1 MSVRITTLIENTQG
15 EHLALNI
22 EHGISF
28 LIEKDTHTLLFDTG
42 QSGAFL
48 FNAAELRLNIASVEH
63 VILSHGHYD
72 HTGGLRALCDRIEGF
87 DLTMGKGFFDEKY
100 GVRNGS
106 YEFLGN
112 NFDQNFLNERGIP
125 YRELE
130 SRITEIVPGVYAV
143 TQFERSHADEKINPR
158 FVLRRGN
165 GFVPD
170 RFEDE
175 ILLGVDTPKGLVVIL
190 GCAHP
195 GMKNML
201 ETVRSALK
209 RPIYAI
215 LGGTHLVESPKES
228 MQLSVDYLGDEAL
241 QLVGVSHCTG
251 KEAMER
257 LQSSNS
263 RYFHNRTGSSLL
275 ID

>member
-15 EHLALNI
+15 EHLGLNI

-48 FNAAELRLNIASVEH
+48 FNASELRLNIAAVEH

-72 HTGGLRALCDRIEGF
+72 HTGGFRALCDRIDGF
-87 DLTMGKGFFDEKY
+87 DLTMGKGFFQEKY
-100 GVRNGS
+100 GLRNGS

-112 NFDQNFLNERGIP
+112 NFDETFLMERGIP

-130 SRITEIVPGVYAV
+130 SQVSEIVPGVHAV
-143 TQFERSHADEKINPR
+143 TQFERKYADEKINPR
-158 FVLRRGN
+158 FVLRRGE
-165 GFVPD
+165 GFAED

-175 ILLGVDTPKGLVVIL
+175 LLLTVDTPQGLVVIL

-201 ETVRSALK
+201 ATVRSVLR

-215 LGGTHLVESPKES
+215 LGGTHLVEAPQES
-228 MQLSVDYLGDEAL
+228 MQLSVDFLSDESL
-241 QLVGVSHCTG
+241 KLVGVSHCTG
-251 KEAMER
+251 SEAMEKLR
-257 LQSSNS
+257 ESNP
-263 RYFHNRTGSSLL
+263 RYFHNRTGSSLV